1 MSRVLV
7 VDDQLP
13 LLRTLGEN
21 LSSRGYAVEYATTGG
36 QALERT
42 ELAPADAVILDLGL
56 PDISGM
62 EVLARLRGWTS
73 VPVIVL
79 SARTAEIQKV
89 AALDAGANDYVT
101 KPFGMDELMAR
112 LRVALRTPD
121 QSGGEPVIETEHFT
135 IDLAAQRITRAG
147 QRIRLTRTEW
157 QIVRLLTRNPGCLV
171 THRQLLAD
179 VWGLTDIDSNNYIR
193 VFLVSIR
200 RKLEPDPAHPRYF
213 ITEPGCGVCFQ
224 PSGPGRFLRPIP
236 GNPGT
241 QGPDGPVEYLCQAL
255 RGRPAVDHRE
265 EREIPLPAGVVH
277 GLQPGQQLAPERCVV
292 GTAEDVRVVRR
303 QCRDGRGGLRRGG
316 LDAGGEGRAGLVT
329 DDCDEATVRDRGVA
343 PGAFGGLVPGHPP
356 HAGAEVRVLR
366 QLGQLRP
373 RLDLLRLGG
382 VGQFGGH

>member
-7 VDDQLP
+7 VDDQLS

-21 LSSRGYAVEYATTGG
+21 LAGHGYAVEYATTGG
-36 QALERT
+36 QALEQT
-42 ELAPADAVILDLGL
+42 ELAPADAIILDLGL

-79 SARTAEIQKV
+79 SARTAEVQKV

-112 LRVALRTPD
+112 LRVALRAPD
-121 QSGGEPVIETEHFT
+121 SVGEPVIETEHFT
-135 IDLAAQRITRAG
+135 IDLAAQQITRGG

-179 VWGLTDIDSNNYIR
+179 VWGMPDTVSNNYIR

-224 PSGPGRFLRPIP
+224 PGPSARIGSLCRLP
-236 GNPGT
+236 GIT
-241 QGPDGPVEYLCQAL
+241 HSA
-255 RGRPAVDHRE
+255 
-265 EREIPLPAGVVH
+265 
-277 GLQPGQQLAPERCVV
+277 
-292 GTAEDVRVVRR
+292 
-303 QCRDGRGGLRRGG
+303 CRS
-316 LDAGGEGRAGLVT
+316 
-329 DDCDEATVRDRGVA
+329 
-343 PGAFGGLVPGHPP
+343 
-356 HAGAEVRVLR
+356 
-366 QLGQLRP
+366 
-373 RLDLLRLGG
+373 
-382 VGQFGGH
+382 